1 MSALWTAE
9 DVAAA
14 TRGVIA
20 GDWVAS
26 GISIDSRT
34 LAPGDLFV
42 ALTGPNQDGH
52 AFVGQALERGAAAA
66 VVSRVPEGADDESAA
81 RHGRRH
87 PGGARRPRPGR
98 TRPGHGPDRGCHR

>member
-14 TRGVIA
+14 TRGAIA

-26 GISIDSRT
+26 GVSIDSRT

-52 AFVGQALERGAAAA
+52 AFVGQAFDRGAAAA
-66 VVSRVPEGADDESAA
+66 VVSRMPEGGADESRLVMVADTQVA
-81 RHGRRH
+81 LEGLGRA
-87 PGGARRPRPGR
+87 GAGSS
-98 TRPGHGPDRGCHR
+98 

>member
-14 TRGVIA
+14 TRGAIA

-26 GISIDSRT
+26 GVSIDSRT

-52 AFVGQALERGAAAA
+52 AFVGQAFDRGAAAA
-66 VVSRVPEGADDESAA
+66 VVRIAERIAQTASLKPASTEESN
-81 RHGRRH
+81 
-87 PGGARRPRPGR
+87 
-98 TRPGHGPDRGCHR
+98 

>member
-42 ALTGPNQDGH
+42 ALTGPNKDGH
-52 AFVGQALERGAAAA
+52 AL
-66 VVSRVPEGADDESAA
+66 
-81 RHGRRH
+81 RR
-87 PGGARRPRPGR
+87 PGARAWGGGGRGEPGA
-98 TRPGHGPDRGCHR
+98 